1 MKISSRGRYAIDLMV
16 DLALYDKGE
25 PISVKDIAARQQ
37 ISSKY
42 LEQIVSMLQKA
53 GMLSSIRGSQG
64 GYRLKKKPEDYSIGS
79 ILRVTEGDL
88 APVTCVEEGEACC
101 THKEMCSTIRIW
113 QQLNS
118 AINDVVDNIS
128 LADVVEWNNNSSAQ
142 L

>member
-25 PISVKDIAARQQ
+25 PISVKDIARRQQ
-37 ISSKY
+37 ISGKY

-53 GMLSSIRGSQG
+53 GMVSSIRGAQG
-64 GYRLKKKPEDYSIGS
+64 GYRLKRKPEEYSIGS

-88 APVTCVEEGEACC
+88 APVACVEEGETGCANRS
-101 THKEMCSTIRIW
+101 TCSTIKIW
-113 QQLNS
+113 QKLNS

-128 LADVVEWNNNSSAQ
+128 LADLVEWNSK
-142 L
+142 